1 MWILKD
7 CSTIKKHR
15 NCLAETKHLEYTGF
29 STVNID
35 LRKAMIEWR
44 MKAEEIIVKDSFK
57 NKAKLKIPR
66 FRAFKSEE
74 VLKMSVKEIL
84 KFQDALF

>member
-1 MWILKD
+1 
-7 CSTIKKHR
+7 
-15 NCLAETKHLEYTGF
+15 
-29 STVNID
+29 
-35 LRKAMIEWR
+35 MIEWR